1 MPQLIKHIDQIA
13 REKQRDVLYLEFNP
27 ERNEDD
33 FFGDNNG
40 RYSFENDSI
49 RTKILDDLTKMGIA
63 WMYYFPFMDENFI
76 LMGYDGQVYVD
87 VPYDKDLPLY
97 QKLESYLE
105 HPDGTMRFKSVRFY
119 IVPLS
124 AAMKNAHHDEPGF
137 WEKWAENL

>member
-1 MPQLIKHIDQIA
+1 MPQLIKYIDQIA

-27 ERNEDD
+27 KPTKDD

-40 RYSFENDSI
+40 RYSFEDDSV
-49 RTKILDDLTKMGIA
+49 RTKVLDDLTKMGVT
-63 WMYYFPFMDENFI
+63 WWFCGPFADENFI
-76 LMGYDGQVYVD
+76 LRGYDGQVYVD

-105 HPDGTMRFKSVRFY
+105 HPDGTMRFESVRFY

-124 AAMKNAHHDEPGF
+124 VAMKNAHHDEPGF
-137 WEKWAENL
+137 WEKLAEDF